1 MKRIL
6 WMGIGVAI
14 GVIAFRKITEAQS
27 ALGPEGLN
35 RAVGR
40 LADGIYDFADAVRD
54 GMQERET
61 ELRTALGID
70 SQDVARRERLPSGKA
85 RQAVRCPGR
94 KLHRPVWGRIKPEA
108 PAHATADAQAA
119 TRRIA

>member
-27 ALGPEGLN
+27 TLGPEGLN

-54 GMQERET
+54 GMQERESD
-61 ELRTALGID
+61 LRAALGID
-70 SQDVARRERLPSGKA
+70 TQDVVRR
-85 RQAVRCPGR
+85 
-94 KLHRPVWGRIKPEA
+94 
-108 PAHATADAQAA
+108 
-119 TRRIA
+119 

>member
-1 MKRIL
+1 MNRII

-40 LADGIYDFADAVRD
+40 LADGVYDFADAVRE
-54 GMQERET
+54 GMGEREA
-61 ELRTALGID
+61 ELRSALGID
-70 SQDVARRERLPSGKA
+70 TTIEAGTGGLVARRD
-85 RQAVRCPGR
+85 AVRR
-94 KLHRPVWGRIKPEA
+94 
-108 PAHATADAQAA
+108 
-119 TRRIA
+119 

>member
-1 MKRIL
+1 MNRII

-27 ALGPEGLN
+27 NLGPEGLN

-40 LADGIYDFADAVRD
+40 LADGLFDFAGAVRE

-61 ELRTALGID
+61 ELRAALGVDAGVDAGTNARTGTALDAG
-70 SQDVARRERLPSGKA
+70 AGRRD
-85 RQAVRCPGR
+85 AVRR
-94 KLHRPVWGRIKPEA
+94 
-108 PAHATADAQAA
+108 
-119 TRRIA
+119 

>member
-27 ALGPEGLN
+27 TLGPEGLN

-54 GMQERET
+54 GMQDRET

-70 SQDVARRERLPSGKA
+70 SQDVARR
-85 RQAVRCPGR
+85 
-94 KLHRPVWGRIKPEA
+94 
-108 PAHATADAQAA
+108 
-119 TRRIA
+119 